1 VEKRYLSY
9 SSLSLNVV
17 FRALILA
24 LSQGRS
30 IFKPFYRM
38 LVRLRGNDNYATKP
52 FEKGRAQNA
61 SPFEKGGLRGIY
73 TKTQNPSYLSFPK
86 GKSIPTRCFSYIYSM
101 S

>member
-1 VEKRYLSY
+1 LKVLKFVEKRYLSY

-38 LVRLRGNDNYATKP
+38 LVRLRGNDRWNLMIYATKP
-52 FEKGRAQNA
+52 FEKGATHKL
-61 SPFEKGGLRGIY
+61 PPLKKGD
-73 TKTQNPSYLSFPK
+73 
-86 GKSIPTRCFSYIYSM
+86 
-101 S
+101 

>member
-1 VEKRYLSY
+1 LKVLKFVEKRYLSY

-38 LVRLRGNDNYATKP
+38 LVREGGNL
-52 FEKGRAQNA
+52 FQ
-61 SPFEKGGLRGIY
+61 IY
-73 TKTQNPSYLSFPK
+73 KFLN
-86 GKSIPTRCFSYIYSM
+86 
-101 S
+101 